1 MAETNDKPVDL
12 AGNPLL
18 SGVFA
23 PVDRELDAAE
33 LPVRGTFR
41 PTSGVSISATD
52 RTPSSR
58 LLGVIPIRWTAM
70 GWCTASGLRTA
81 RRGTGTATCLPRA
94 FRPKS
99 GPAAPFGAA

>member
-1 MAETNDKPVDL
+1 MAETNDLKPVDL

-33 LPVRGTFR
+33 LPVRGHIPADLR
-41 PTSGVSISATD
+41 GVYLRI

-81 RRGTGTATCLPRA
+81 RRGTGTATC
-94 FRPKS
+94 
-99 GPAAPFGAA
+99 